1 MPDAESRARPYRSEL
16 RRRQAAET
24 RRRVVESAAEVFS
37 EHGYHGA
44 TVTQIAKR
52 AGVSVETVQKHGPK
66 AALLWAA
73 VEVASF
79 GVEGE
84 IDFFD
89 TERGKAMLD
98 VGDPEAFA
106 AYVAETMLAVNEPV
120 VGVWTAV
127 TAAAHGDRE
136 VRGTLAERLAS
147 IRKQVENVLRKIGEH
162 GWVRPD
168 VPFDDLVEALCVIT
182 SVESYV
188 RCVHMDGKSPEQYKA
203 FVARTVHDTILL
215 RQSENP

>member
-1 MPDAESRARPYRSEL
+1 MSGADSRARPYRSEL
-16 RRRQAAET
+16 RRHQAAET
-24 RRRVVESAAEVFS
+24 RRRVVESAVEVFS

-44 TVTQIAKR
+44 TFTQIAKR

-66 AALLWAA
+66 TALLWAA

-89 TERGKAMLD
+89 TERGRAMLE
-98 VGDPEAFA
+98 VADPKAFA
-106 AYVAETMLAVNEPV
+106 TYIGETMLAI
-120 VGVWTAV
+120 
-127 TAAAHGDRE
+127 TAAAHGDHE
-136 VRGTLAERLAS
+136 VRNNLAERLAS
-147 IRKQVENVLRKIGEH
+147 IRKQVENVLHTIGER

-188 RCVHMDGKSPEQYKA
+188 RYVRMDGKSPQEYTA

-215 RQSENP
+215 HHSKNS